1 MFIDHQAK
9 DCTRYLSLHIELIMW
24 GDDFLEIEASNPAEP
39 KAKWLSLCDG
49 GSIENEGNKSIS
61 KDTFDRIIDYIYSVN
76 FPDHEDDEMNLR
88 WEILCLDTNENNV
101 AGINF
106 GYWNRDVLIEIVQHL
121 QEILNDE
128 APFTSIIRAI
138 EA

>member
-1 MFIDHQAK
+1 MLFDAQAK
-9 DCTRYLSLHIELIMW
+9 DRTRFFSLHIELIMW
-24 GDDFLEIEASNPAEP
+24 GDDFLEIDAENPAEP
-39 KAKWLSLCDG
+39 IVKWLSLCDG
-49 GSIENEGNKSIS
+49 GSIENEGSKSIS
-61 KDTFDRIIDYIYSVN
+61 KETFDRIIDYIYSVD

-88 WEILCLDTNENNV
+88 WEILCLDTNETN
-101 AGINF
+101 AASIDF

-128 APFTSIIRAI
+128 APFTSIIRTI